1 MALAAKPDQGEVR
14 VSRGAVAFRRDTP
27 PRANSNT
34 MPRCTGSA
42 VLPSMGEAE
51 ALADAL
57 DGAMHVSRLGAGRA
71 RAAASCQSLRVT
83 NCLMRSWKRIDASS
97 MTSSGV
103 ACASANSFSQKLLLR
118 ERGDSPECGTED
130 DWAPRG
136 EHQKRITPSGR
147 CPEPSARGTERRRG
161 ISRRELP
168 PLSTWTPPESG
179 RALAGP
185 RCTRQSKSRS
195 CSSH

>member
-14 VSRGAVAFRRDTP
+14 VSQEIADGLSRRDTP

-71 RAAASCQSLRVT
+71 RAAASCQSLHVT
-83 NCLMRSWKRIDASS
+83 NCLIRSWKRIDAS
-97 MTSSGV
+97 
-103 ACASANSFSQKLLLR
+103 
-118 ERGDSPECGTED
+118 
-130 DWAPRG
+130 
-136 EHQKRITPSGR
+136 
-147 CPEPSARGTERRRG
+147 
-161 ISRRELP
+161 
-168 PLSTWTPPESG
+168 
-179 RALAGP
+179 
-185 RCTRQSKSRS
+185 
-195 CSSH
+195 